1 MSTKL
6 TSSARAIA
14 LCGLAAAALAGC
26 GSSFK
31 ASAGSNVPAASSK
44 PLGYGVIDQAPLPH
58 ANCIRA
64 AGLPAVRIG
73 LTKIQ
78 VGALPAGPTIIFAPD
93 PNAAEAQQIE
103 GKAPGAEVI
112 GAALL
117 FVHQAPDSELATLE
131 GCLDRG
137 VAG

>member
-1 MSTKL
+1 VSTKL
-6 TSSARAIA
+6 SSSARAIA
-14 LCGLAAAALAGC
+14 VSGLAAAALAGC

-31 ASAGSNVPAASSK
+31 AVAGSSIPDASSK

-58 ANCIRA
+58 TKCIRA

-78 VGALPAGPTIIFAPD
+78 VGSLPAGPTIIFAPD
-93 PNAAEAQQIE
+93 PNAAEAEQIE
-103 GKAPGAEVI
+103 GKAPGAEII
-112 GAALL
+112 GAAALY
-117 FVHQAPDSELATLE
+117 VHGAPDSELAKLE
-131 GCLDRG
+131 ACLDQG

>member
-1 MSTKL
+1 VSIKFTSKL
-6 TSSARAIA
+6 RVVV
-14 LCGLAAAALAGC
+14 LLAVTAALAGC

-31 ASAGSNVPAASSK
+31 TVAGSDLPAATTK
-44 PLGYGVIDQAPLPH
+44 PLGYGVIDNAPLPH
-58 ANCIRA
+58 AKCMRA
-64 AGLPAVRIG
+64 AGLPAVDIG
-73 LTKIQ
+73 ITKIQ
-78 VGALPAGPTIIFAPD
+78 VGRLPDGPTIIFAPD
-93 PNAAEAQQIE
+93 PNTAEAAQIE

-117 FVHQAPDSELATLE
+117 FVHQAPTSELKKLE

>member
-1 MSTKL
+1 MV
-6 TSSARAIA
+6 
-14 LCGLAAAALAGC
+14 AALAGC
-26 GSSFK
+26 GGSLK
-31 ASAGSNVPAASSK
+31 AVAGSSVPAASSK
-44 PLGYGVIDQAPLPH
+44 ALGYGVIDQAPLPH
-58 ANCIRA
+58 DKCMQA

-78 VGALPAGPTIIFAPD
+78 VGSLPAGPTIIFAPD
-93 PNAAEAQQIE
+93 PNAAEADQIE

-117 FVHQAPDSELATLE
+117 FVHQAPDAELIKVEA
-131 GCLDRG
+131 CLDQG

>member
-1 MSTKL
+1 VSSKF

-14 LCGLAAAALAGC
+14 ISGLAAAALAGC

-31 ASAGSNVPAASSK
+31 AVAGSGVPAATGK
-44 PLGYGVIDQAPLPH
+44 PLGFGVADQAPVPH
-58 ANCIRA
+58 AKCIRA
-64 AGLPAVRIG
+64 KGLPAVRIG

-93 PNAAEAQQIE
+93 PNAAEAEQIE

-112 GAALL
+112 GAAVL
-117 FVHQAPDSELATLE
+117 FVHQAPDSELSKLE
-131 GCLDRG
+131 SCLDQG

>member
-1 MSTKL
+1 MSIKL
-6 TSSARAIA
+6 TIFAV
-14 LCGLAAAALAGC
+14 LGLAIALAGC

-31 ASAGSNVPAASSK
+31 AVAGSNVPAASSK

-58 ANCIRA
+58 AKCMRA
-64 AGLPAVRIG
+64 RGLAAERVG

-78 VGALPAGPTIIFAPD
+78 VGSLPGGPTVIFEPD
-93 PNAAEAQQIE
+93 PNTAEAQQIE

-117 FVHQAPDSELATLE
+117 FVHQAPDSELKKIE
-131 GCLDRG
+131 SCLDQG

>member
-1 MSTKL
+1 VSPKF

-14 LCGLAAAALAGC
+14 ISGLAAAALAGC

-31 ASAGSNVPAASSK
+31 TVAGSSVPAASSK
-44 PLGYGVIDQAPLPH
+44 SLGNGVVDQAPVPH
-58 ANCIRA
+58 TKCIRA

-78 VGALPAGPTIIFAPD
+78 VGALPGGPTIIFAPD
-93 PNAAEAQQIE
+93 PNAAEAEQIE

-112 GAALL
+112 GAAVL
-117 FVHQAPDSELATLE
+117 FVHQAPAAELTKLE
-131 GCLDRG
+131 SCLDQG